1 MKDRKLQNR
10 ISQFP
15 CTAYLC
21 SHHSLPFGDQ
31 GTFRTQTLSVTTFP
45 LVTPQPR
52 DEAMIPATGTLRSP
66 LFSDLRSLIVFI
78 VLRSAPTLTTEHGSV
93 PHHKKSVNRF
103 SFSIYSA
110 AHIARHGFRCR
121 IVSEKKIQ
129 QLFCL
134 FTHASTL
141 IVGGEFEPHVCVE
154 ILNPFEMYVYTI
166 SLGEPL

>member
-1 MKDRKLQNR
+1 MLQNQ

-15 CTAYLC
+15 CAAYLC
-21 SHHSLPFGDQ
+21 SHHSLSFGDQ
-31 GTFRTQTLSVTTFP
+31 GTFRTQAFPVTTFP

-52 DEAMIPATGTLRSP
+52 DEAVVPATGTFRSP
-66 LFSDLRSLIVFI
+66 LFSGLRSLVIFV
-78 VLRSAPTLTTEHGSV
+78 VLRPAPALAAEHGSV

-110 AHIARHGFRCR
+110 AHIARHGSRCR

-134 FTHASTL
+134 FTRARLH
-141 IVGGEFEPHVCVE
+141 
-154 ILNPFEMYVYTI
+154 
-166 SLGEPL
+166 